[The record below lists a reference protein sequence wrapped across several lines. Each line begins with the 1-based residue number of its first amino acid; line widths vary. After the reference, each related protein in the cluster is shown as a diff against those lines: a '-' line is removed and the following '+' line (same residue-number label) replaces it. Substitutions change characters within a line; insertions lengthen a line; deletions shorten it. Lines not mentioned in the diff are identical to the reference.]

1 MIAADPPA
9 VAQPAP
15 EAIVVR
21 RSESTRIVA
30 SSDQP
35 VVLTKGAQREQAM
48 VRQAIFVTSQV
59 SVTRPA
65 AADPATEGLVTE
77 SYRWTHQAFLQ
88 RQVCFSS
95 ISGLFACTEPV
106 VQVLPDA
113 ERGEAPA
120 PLAEPDTAPLSEAA
134 HRRLA
139 DALKPRATA
148 LFDTD
153 RRRHVDPVF
162 KAAGVVA
169 ARPATTTPR

>member
-1 MIAADPPA
+1 MIAAEPPA
-9 VAQPAP
+9 VASPAP

-21 RSESTRIVA
+21 RSESTQIVA
-30 SSDQP
+30 SADQP
-35 VVLTKGAQREQAM
+35 FVLAKGPQREQAM
-48 VRQAIFVTSQV
+48 VRQAVFITSQV

-65 AADPATEGLVTE
+65 TESVASGGLVTE

-106 VQVLPDA
+106 VQPLPDV
-113 ERGEAPA
+113 ERGDAPV

-134 HRRLA
+134 RRRLA
-139 DALKPRATA
+139 DTLKPRASA
-148 LFDTD
+148 LFESD
-153 RRRHVDPVF
+153 RRRHVEPVF

-169 ARPATTTPR
+169 ARPNTTRR